1 MFFKDKSLGCGY
13 LPLFWCLFTCFTFV
27 LCYAIAV
34 NTGHIYPFVPAI
46 SDTGAQVPE
55 ANVFSQLFNFSC
67 LLLVANM
74 FVRYLQFD
82 LVTKGYDSIELGF
95 ARLNRIAFGF
105 GVVSA
110 FGGTIIAN
118 FPSQEE
124 SKMVYFHDAGAVL
137 LFGFGAVYCWIQ
149 TLLTYRMS
157 LNRLAPV
164 PLFAVRLILTGIL
177 SVFGSIFF
185 IAEIFAYDQF
195 RMQSGHTV
203 AHWQPDDPGYSLHV
217 LSNMGE
223 WLAALCFGLFS
234 MTFFDEFQRITLSVK
249 CSARNGASS
258 RDYLDLAEDERRG
271 LTTEESD
278 E

>member
-118 FPSQEE
+118 FPSQE
-124 SKMVYFHDAGAVL
+124 MVYFHDAGAVL
-137 LFGFGAVYCWIQ
+137 LFGSGAVYCWIQ
-149 TLLTYRMS
+149 TVLTYRMS
-157 LNRLAPV
+157 LNGLAPV

-177 SVFGSIFF
+177 SVFGCSILSFVLSF
-185 IAEIFAYDQF
+185 Q
-195 RMQSGHTV
+195 QSEHTV

-234 MTFFDEFQRITLSVK
+234 MTFFDEFQLITLSVK
-249 CSARNGASS
+249 CS
-258 RDYLDLAEDERRG
+258 
-271 LTTEESD
+271 
-278 E
+278 